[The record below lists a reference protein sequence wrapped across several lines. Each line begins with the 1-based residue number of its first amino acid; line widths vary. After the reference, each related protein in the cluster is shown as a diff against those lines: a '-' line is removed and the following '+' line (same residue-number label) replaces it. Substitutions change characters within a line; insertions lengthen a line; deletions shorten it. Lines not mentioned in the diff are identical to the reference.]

1 MALLISLH
9 DISKSFGS
17 QKLFSHL
24 CLSLNE
30 GDRMGLGGPNGAGK
44 STLLKIVFGLENSD
58 EGHVA
63 KKQGLKVSYAGQ
75 FPEFPEKSIEEVLML
90 EVPEL
95 DPEDARIRANILLDK
110 AKFTNFNVLPSSLS
124 GGWKKRL
131 DIVRAWMKEP
141 DLVLLDEPT
150 NHLDLEGID
159 WLESF
164 LKKEK
169 AAYLIVSH
177 DRRFLQ
183 NICTKVAEI
192 NQCFPEGVF
201 VSKGN
206 WSTFLEKKEEFLK
219 GQQERE
225 RSLAGTVRD
234 EVDWLRKSPK
244 ARTSKSKSRIQKAHN
259 LIDELQSVRQ
269 RNVVQ
274 KAQVQFSASER
285 ETRNLLVASNV
296 SKTLG
301 GKLLFRSV
309 DIKLSPGTRLGIVGK
324 NGTGKTTLLKTLAG
338 EIPQDLG
345 TIKYAQDVSLV
356 YFDQHRESLDPK
368 ETLKEALSPHGDF
381 VKFHSQE
388 IHVNGWAKK
397 FLFPSDRLNMPV
409 GNLSG
414 GEKARILMAR
424 LMLKPADVLFLDEP
438 TNDLDIPTLE
448 VIEES
453 LLDFP
458 GAVVLITHDRYLMSK
473 ICTQILA
480 LGEGEQPK
488 VYADYAQWESAEKET
503 VKEEVFKKAPVSKK
517 EKKKLS
523 YNEQKEL
530 LGMEEN
536 ILSLEEKIASL
547 ALKAEEPEMQ
557 SNSVKQLEIYE
568 KMGSSQKKLEELYER
583 WQFLLDASKE

>member
-17 QKLFSHL
+17 QKLFNHL
-24 CLSLNE
+24 CLSLSD

-44 STLLKIVFGLENSD
+44 TTLLKVVFGLENAD
-58 EGHVA
+58 EGHIA
-63 KKQGLKVSYAGQ
+63 RKQGLKISYARQ

-90 EVPEL
+90 EVPNLPKE
-95 DPEDARIRANILLDK
+95 EARIKANILLDK
-110 AKFTNFNVLPSSLS
+110 AKFTDFTALTSSLS

-150 NHLDLEGID
+150 NHLDLEGIR
-159 WLESF
+159 WLENF
-164 LKKEK
+164 LKKER

-177 DRRFLQ
+177 DRCFLQ

-192 NQCFPEGVF
+192 NHFFPEGVF

-206 WSTFLEKKEEFLK
+206 WSTFLEKKKEFLER
-219 GQQERE
+219 QQERE

-234 EVDWLRKSPK
+234 EVGWLRKSPK
-244 ARTSKSKSRIQKAHN
+244 ARTSKSKSRVQKAHI

-269 RNVVQ
+269 RNTVQ

-285 ETRNLLVASNV
+285 ATRNLLVARNI

-309 DIKLSPGTRLGIVGK
+309 DIKLSPGTRLGIVGG
-324 NGTGKTTLLKTLAG
+324 NGTGKTTLLKILAG
-338 EIPQDLG
+338 EVPQDLG

-356 YFDQHRESLDPK
+356 YFDQHRESLNPED
-368 ETLKEALSPHGDF
+368 TLRQALSPHGEF
-381 VKFHSQE
+381 VRFRSQD

-397 FLFPSDRLNMPV
+397 FLFPPDRLNMLV
-409 GNLSG
+409 GSLSG

-448 VIEES
+448 VIEGS

-458 GAVVLITHDRYLMSK
+458 GAVVLITHDRYLMDK
-473 ICTQILA
+473 MCTQILA
-480 LGEGEQPK
+480 LGEGDEPK
-488 VYADYAQWESAEKET
+488 FYADYSQWENSEKEE
-503 VKEEVFKKAPVSKK
+503 VKEEIIKRPSVPKKA
-517 EKKKLS
+517 KKKLS
-523 YNEQKEL
+523 YKEQKEL
-530 LGMEEN
+530 LGMEET
-536 ILSLEEKIASL
+536 ILSLEEKIVSL
-547 ALKAEEPEMQ
+547 AYQAEEPSVQ
-557 SNSVKQLEIYE
+557 SNPTKQLELYE
-568 KMGSSQKKLEELYER
+568 QMGSSQRKLEELYDR
-583 WQFLLDASKE
+583 WQYLLDVSKQ